1 MHRLV
6 AVRQTSGD
14 VVVPPL
20 LAARWFVFSIEFVV
34 ILIAMGVA
42 ASGKLNSMRGI
53 IVGLAAV
60 CVILYIQVSASYEHH
75 NT

>member
-1 MHRLV
+1 M
-6 AVRQTSGD
+6 
-14 VVVPPL
+14 
-20 LAARWFVFSIEFVV
+20 FSIEFVV